1 MVLTNIL
8 SVIVGW
14 EQIRIE
20 DTNGNL
26 IYEGACANFRATT
39 DPDELYKTLIRTVER
54 VISFTDDNDNSYIS
68 ITIA

>member
-1 MVLTNIL
+1 MVLANIL

-20 DTNGNL
+20 DRAGTL

-39 DPDELYKTLIRTVER
+39 DPDELYKTLTRTVEKM
-54 VISFTDDNDNSYIS
+54 ISFAENDSSYIN
-68 ITIA
+68 ITVE